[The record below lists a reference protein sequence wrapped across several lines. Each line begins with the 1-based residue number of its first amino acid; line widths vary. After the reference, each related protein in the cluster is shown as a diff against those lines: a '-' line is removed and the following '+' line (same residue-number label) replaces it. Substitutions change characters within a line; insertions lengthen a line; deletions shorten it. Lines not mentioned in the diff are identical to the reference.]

1 MIIPQEK
8 FWMEPA
14 DAVAA
19 PAVLFYRNR
28 FRVERETELAL
39 RYSADERCVL
49 FLDGER
55 VADGPERGAPGL
67 WYYGKLSV
75 AVAPGEHT
83 LTARVLMLGET
94 FRPMAQCSVRCGL
107 FVEERSR
114 LLDARWECRIADCCR
129 YTAPQPDWGTVP
141 RLEVQPGYEWGLYR
155 GEGEGWRE
163 AVRFADRRE
172 LHAPALPA
180 MRCEPVMRYEW
191 DGRMVRFSEYML
203 YHAEYEFSGEGT
215 VEIRYFEH
223 PESRPEE
230 TCAPEHYRDRFTLP
244 GGRVR
249 HHDLWFRAGQAL
261 EFRFSG
267 NAKLEQMSFRRTG
280 YPYRWNV
287 DFHDDA
293 PGRRALL
300 AAAKR
305 TLECCTW
312 ETYMDCPYYEQ
323 LQYVAD
329 SRIEMLSGYAV
340 TGDRRPMEKAL
351 RLLALGQRSDG
362 ALACR
367 YPARDRQENFV
378 PCEHAAP
385 LIPGFS
391 LLYIQQLH
399 DFARLRHNDAL
410 VRELLPAARRIAA
423 HAAGHLDGG
432 ILRRLPGW
440 NFLDWR
446 PDWKNGIPP
455 FCEEGGGCTLN
466 WLFVQSLRDLAD
478 LERNFGSAVHAAAYE
493 QQAAELERA
502 VTALFYDE
510 ARGCFAEDQEH
521 RYFSEHAQVF
531 AILTAGRTDLLP
543 LLRKGELD
551 KCGIYF
557 SFYYFE
563 VCRLHGLD
571 DCFARRLASYEKL
584 ALSGLSTLP
593 EEFRNWRSFCHA
605 WSAHYLYFHYS
616 RDSFTERISHKT
628 STSSSEAAS

>member
-1 MIIPQEK
+1 M
-8 FWMEPA
+8 
-14 DAVAA
+14 
-19 PAVLFYRNR
+19 
-28 FRVERETELAL
+28 
-39 RYSADERCVL
+39 
-49 FLDGER
+49 
-55 VADGPERGAPGL
+55 
-67 WYYGKLSV
+67 
-75 AVAPGEHT
+75 
-83 LTARVLMLGET
+83 
-94 FRPMAQCSVRCGL
+94 
-107 FVEERSR
+107 
-114 LLDARWECRIADCCR
+114 
-129 YTAPQPDWGTVP
+129 
-141 RLEVQPGYEWGLYR
+141 
-155 GEGEGWRE
+155 
-163 AVRFADRRE
+163 
-172 LHAPALPA
+172 
-180 MRCEPVMRYEW
+180 
-191 DGRMVRFSEYML
+191 
-203 YHAEYEFSGEGT
+203 
-215 VEIRYFEH
+215 
-223 PESRPEE
+223 
-230 TCAPEHYRDRFTLP
+230 
-244 GGRVR
+244 
-249 HHDLWFRAGQAL
+249 
-261 EFRFSG
+261 
-267 NAKLEQMSFRRTG
+267 
-280 YPYRWNV
+280 
-287 DFHDDA
+287 
-293 PGRRALL
+293 
-300 AAAKR
+300 
-305 TLECCTW
+305 
-312 ETYMDCPYYEQ
+312 
-323 LQYVAD
+323 
-329 SRIEMLSGYAV
+329 
-340 TGDRRPMEKAL
+340 
-351 RLLALGQRSDG
+351 
-362 ALACR
+362 
-367 YPARDRQENFV
+367 

-466 WLFVQSLRDLAD
+466 WFFVQSLRDLAD

-493 QQAAELERA
+493 RQAAELERA

-551 KCGIYF
+551 ECGIYF

-571 DCFARRLASYEKL
+571 DCFARRLAGYEKL